1 MAPAS
6 VISISGRQ
14 VFVPGTREHIIDRCK
29 RQAHTWVKPGSGYY
43 MTSIRMMTSECSEEI
58 SHSHLHSQGW
68 QLPVEQG
75 LTKGQLESG
84 LWYPLKPVMPQLQQA
99 QLPPLNV
106 QNEVPCEDCSIQ
118 IHHPVRTT
126 PRNPFSCP
134 YCIIHKNIQSLSQL
148 LQKTKLLIAQYSCIT
163 ICETQLILPLV
174 TFPDPTRTE
183 RPSTFPGR
191 TEYPNIWVGSCCKQM
206 PNDGNVIS
214 PNCIMKSC

>member
-1 MAPAS
+1 MLRRDFPFPPAF
-6 VISISGRQ
+6 SGLAT
-14 VFVPGTREHIIDRCK
+14 VCWT
-29 RQAHTWVKPGSGYY
+29 
-43 MTSIRMMTSECSEEI
+43 
-58 SHSHLHSQGW
+58 
-68 QLPVEQG
+68 G

-118 IHHPVRTT
+118 IHHPVRST

-134 YCIIHKNIQSLSQL
+134 YCIIHKNIQSLSEL
-148 LQKTKLLIAQYSCIT
+148 LQKTKLLTAQHSCIM
-163 ICETQLILPLV
+163 ICETQVILPLL

-183 RPSTFPGR
+183 CPSTFPGR
-191 TEYPNIWVGSCCKQM
+191 TEYPNIWVGSCCKQA

-214 PNCIMKSC
+214 PNCIMKSCWSKHISGINVAIAFLQQ